1 MVYNH
6 IIDATTGNP
15 DILYRGRKDFFTMK
29 RKGLSTIITLILFLL
44 SLVLG
49 AIMGFMRLQ
58 RTPTPPGYVPIE
70 KAEEETAETEDFE
83 AHPIILEEEKTTIEE
98 TPHKEEPPRSYRI
111 EGVGSKD
118 RVPVDLPDRPAPK
131 VAEEG
136 EKPSVKLPKEI
147 EDLGRAVKE
156 QIDAL
161 DEATRSSVKSILES
175 INLEELEPD
184 KATIRPKG
192 DGLELKLSIPVGE
205 DL

>member
-70 KAEEETAETEDFE
+70 KAEEETEDFE
-83 AHPIILEEEKTTIEE
+83 AHPIILEEEKTATEK
-98 TPHKEEPPRSYRI
+98 TPPKEEPPRSYRI

-118 RVPVDLPDRPAPK
+118 RVPVDLPDRPTPK

-136 EKPSVKLPKEI
+136 EKPTVKLPKEI